1 MAGGKRAPKEKTKP
15 SRKRTTIDLEMK
27 IRIIRK
33 YEGGQSLTA
42 ISRELGFAVS
52 TVNTIVKDAARIKE
66 HVKGT
71 AMLKSTI
78 ITMKR
83 EGAISEM
90 EKLLTM
96 WMEAQ
101 IQKHVPLSLMTIQAK
116 ARNLF
121 ENAKRKYPE
130 GVQAFAASSGW
141 FSRFKERSGFHN
153 VKVFGEPASGNVE
166 GANKLPEWLQK
177 VICEGPY
184 LPDLFKLNL
193 CLK

>member
-1 MAGGKRAPKEKTKP
+1 MAGGKRAPKEKTEP

-27 IRIIRK
+27 IRIKRK
-33 YEGGQSLTA
+33 YEGGQSLSA
-42 ISRELGFAVS
+42 ISRERGFAV
-52 TVNTIVKDAARIKE
+52 TNVNTI
-66 HVKGT
+66 VKGT

-101 IQKHVPLSLMTIQAK
+101 IQKYIPLSLMTIQAK

-121 ENAKRKYPE
+121 EDVKGKYPE
-130 GVQAFAASSGW
+130 GV
-141 FSRFKERSGFHN
+141 GFYGLKN
-153 VKVFGEPASGNVE
+153 VQVFIML
-166 GANKLPEWLQK
+166 K
-177 VICEGPY
+177 
-184 LPDLFKLNL
+184 
-193 CLK
+193 CLVSLLVGML